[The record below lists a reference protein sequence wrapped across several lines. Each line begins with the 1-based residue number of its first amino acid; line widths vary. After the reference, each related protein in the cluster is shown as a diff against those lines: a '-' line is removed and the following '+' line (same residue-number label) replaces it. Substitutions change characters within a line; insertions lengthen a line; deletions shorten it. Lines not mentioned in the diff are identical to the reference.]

1 VRLYASLKISFLHTR
16 AHIKPRLKMRRAS
29 VYSSSHVPV
38 IGAEALELA
47 KQSKTSPAPTP
58 KPKAETPEEAAKAKE
73 KALSRWEGEGGA
85 LVPSKKKK
93 GSRKK

>member
-1 VRLYASLKISFLHTR
+1 ML
-16 AHIKPRLKMRRAS
+16 RAS

-47 KQSKTSPAPTP
+47 KQSNKTSPAPTP
-58 KPKAETPEEAAKAKE
+58 KPKTETPEEAAKAKE

-85 LVPSKKKK
+85 LLPSKKKK
-93 GSRKK
+93 GARKK